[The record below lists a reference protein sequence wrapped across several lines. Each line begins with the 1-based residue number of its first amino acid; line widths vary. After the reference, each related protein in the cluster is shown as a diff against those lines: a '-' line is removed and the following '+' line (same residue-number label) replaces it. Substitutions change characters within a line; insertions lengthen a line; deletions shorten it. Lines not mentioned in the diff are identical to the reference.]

1 MNWIG
6 RAWEVFDYAVTA
18 ALVGLW
24 RHRFMTGA
32 TVLTTA
38 LMLLMLN
45 VFVVLVT
52 HLNVALEALE
62 HRVNVIAYIR
72 EDAPPGKVRELQSSL
87 QNRSDVLEVI
97 YVTKD
102 EALARLREH
111 FADRAELL
119 AMVADNPLPASL
131 EIRARDPDSLKNIV
145 SLLETKV
152 GPESVLEEVALQ
164 EDIVERLL
172 SLTTATRV
180 AGVAMTGGIGGRQP
194 VYRHQHHSHRRVFPP
209 SRDRSD
215 ETGGRNGLVCTLAL
229 RLRGDA
235 LWVVGFTADAADR
248 RPGLRSG
255 RGELLGAPVVLT
267 GRARSTVRHQAGA
280 DDDGGRNCTRRCGEL
295 HLGAPVPGSVGH
307 DRPA

>member
-72 EDAPPGKVRELQSSL
+72 EDALTGEVLALRNALLSRP
-87 QNRSDVLEVI
+87 DVLEVI

-180 AGVAMTGGIGGRQP
+180 AGVAMTGGLAIVSLFIVINTIRIAVYSRRQEIEVMKLVGATDWFVRWPFVFEGMLYGLLASLLTLLIVVPAYDP
-194 VYRHQHHSHRRVFPP
+194 VVENFWALLSFLPVE
-209 SRDRSD
+209 RDPQFA
-215 ETGGRNGLVCTLAL
+215 TKLAL
-229 RLRGDA
+229 MTM
-235 LWVVGFTADAADR
+235 VVGIA
-248 RPGLRSG
+248 
-255 RGELLGAPVVLT
+255 LGAA
-267 GRARSTVRHQAGA
+267 GSYISVRQFL
-280 DDDGGRNCTRRCGEL
+280 E
-295 HLGAPVPGSVGH
+295 V
-307 DRPA
+307 

>member
-62 HRVNVIAYIR
+62 NRVNVIAYIN
-72 EDAPPGKVRELQSSL
+72 EDALPGEVLALRNALLS
-87 QNRSDVLEVI
+87 RPDVLEVVH
-97 YVTKD
+97 VTED

-111 FADRAELL
+111 FADRAEVLE
-119 AMVADNPLPASL
+119 MVSGDALPASL
-131 EIRARDPDSLKNIV
+131 EIRARDPGSLKNIV

-152 GPESVLEEVALQ
+152 GPKSVLEEVALQ

-180 AGVAMTGGIGGRQP
+180 AGVAMTGGLAVVSLFIVINTIRIAVYSRRQEIEVMKLVGATDWFVRWPFVFEGMLYGLLASLLTLLIVVPAYDP
-194 VYRHQHHSHRRVFPP
+194 VVENFWALLSFLPVE
-209 SRDRSD
+209 RDPQFA
-215 ETGGRNGLVCTLAL
+215 TKLAL
-229 RLRGDA
+229 MTML
-235 LWVVGFTADAADR
+235 VGIT
-248 RPGLRSG
+248 
-255 RGELLGAPVVLT
+255 LGAA
-267 GRARSTVRHQAGA
+267 GSYIAVR
-280 DDDGGRNCTRRCGEL
+280 RFLE
-295 HLGAPVPGSVGH
+295 V
-307 DRPA
+307 

>member
-119 AMVADNPLPASL
+119 AMVSDNPLPASL
-131 EIRARDPDSLKNIV
+131 EIRTRNPESLENIV

-152 GPESVLEEVALQ
+152 GPEAVLEEVALQ

-172 SLTTATRV
+172 SLTAATRV
-180 AGVAMTGGIGGRQP
+180 AGVAMTAGLAVVSLFIVINTIRIAVYSRRQEIEVMKLVGATDWFVRWPFVFEGMLYGLLASLLTLLIVVPAYDP
-194 VYRHQHHSHRRVFPP
+194 VVENFWALLSFLPVE
-209 SRDRSD
+209 RDPQFV
-215 ETGGRNGLVCTLAL
+215 TKLAL
-229 RLRGDA
+229 MTM
-235 LWVVGFTADAADR
+235 VVGIT
-248 RPGLRSG
+248 
-255 RGELLGAPVVLT
+255 LGAA
-267 GRARSTVRHQAGA
+267 GSYISVR
-280 DDDGGRNCTRRCGEL
+280 RFLE
-295 HLGAPVPGSVGH
+295 V
-307 DRPA
+307 

>member
-119 AMVADNPLPASL
+119 AMVSDNPLPASL
-131 EIRARDPDSLKNIV
+131 EIRARNPESLENIV

-152 GPESVLEEVALQ
+152 GPEAVLEEVALQ

-180 AGVAMTGGIGGRQP
+180 AGVAMTAGLAVVSLFIVINTIRIAVYSRRQEIEVMKLVGATDWFVRWPFVFEGMLYGLLASLLTLLIVVPAYDP
-194 VYRHQHHSHRRVFPP
+194 VVENFWALLSFLPVE
-209 SRDRSD
+209 RDPQFV
-215 ETGGRNGLVCTLAL
+215 TKLAL
-229 RLRGDA
+229 MTM
-235 LWVVGFTADAADR
+235 VVGIA
-248 RPGLRSG
+248 
-255 RGELLGAPVVLT
+255 LGAA
-267 GRARSTVRHQAGA
+267 GSYISVRRFL
-280 DDDGGRNCTRRCGEL
+280 D
-295 HLGAPVPGSVGH
+295 V
-307 DRPA
+307 

>member
-1 MNWIG
+1 MNWIS

-119 AMVADNPLPASL
+119 AMVSDNPLPASL
-131 EIRARDPDSLKNIV
+131 EIRARNPESLENIV

-152 GPESVLEEVALQ
+152 GPEAVLEEVALQ

-180 AGVAMTGGIGGRQP
+180 AGVAMTAGLAVVSLFIVINTIRIAVYSRRQEIEVMKLVGATDWFVRWPFVFEGMLYGLLASAVTLLIVVPAYDP
-194 VYRHQHHSHRRVFPP
+194 VVENFWALLSFLPVE
-209 SRDRSD
+209 RDPQFV
-215 ETGGRNGLVCTLAL
+215 TKLAL
-229 RLRGDA
+229 MTM
-235 LWVVGFTADAADR
+235 VVGIA
-248 RPGLRSG
+248 
-255 RGELLGAPVVLT
+255 LGAA
-267 GRARSTVRHQAGA
+267 GSYISVRRFL
-280 DDDGGRNCTRRCGEL
+280 D
-295 HLGAPVPGSVGH
+295 V
-307 DRPA
+307 

>member
-131 EIRARDPDSLKNIV
+131 EIRARDPGSLQNIV

-180 AGVAMTGGIGGRQP
+180 AGVAMTGGLAVVSLFIVINTIRIAVYSRRQEIEVMKLVGATDWFVRWPFVFEGMLYGLLASLLTLLIVVPAYDP
-194 VYRHQHHSHRRVFPP
+194 VVENFWALLSFLPVE
-209 SRDRSD
+209 RDPQFA
-215 ETGGRNGLVCTLAL
+215 TKLAL
-229 RLRGDA
+229 MTM
-235 LWVVGFTADAADR
+235 VVGIT
-248 RPGLRSG
+248 
-255 RGELLGAPVVLT
+255 LGAA
-267 GRARSTVRHQAGA
+267 GSYISVR
-280 DDDGGRNCTRRCGEL
+280 RFLE
-295 HLGAPVPGSVGH
+295 V
-307 DRPA
+307 

>member
-6 RAWEVFDYAVTA
+6 RAWEVFDYAVMA

-87 QNRSDVLEVI
+87 QSRSDVLEVV

-119 AMVADNPLPASL
+119 AMVSDNPLPASL
-131 EIRARDPDSLKNIV
+131 EIRARNPESLENIV

-180 AGVAMTGGIGGRQP
+180 AGVAMTAGLAVVSLFIVINTIRIAVYSRRQEIEVMKLVGATDWFVRWPFVFEGMLYGLLASLLTLLIVVPAYDP
-194 VYRHQHHSHRRVFPP
+194 VVENFWALLSFLPVE
-209 SRDRSD
+209 RDPQFV
-215 ETGGRNGLVCTLAL
+215 TKLAL
-229 RLRGDA
+229 MTM
-235 LWVVGFTADAADR
+235 VVGIA
-248 RPGLRSG
+248 
-255 RGELLGAPVVLT
+255 LGAA
-267 GRARSTVRHQAGA
+267 GSYISVR
-280 DDDGGRNCTRRCGEL
+280 RFLE
-295 HLGAPVPGSVGH
+295 V
-307 DRPA
+307 

>member
-119 AMVADNPLPASL
+119 AMVSDNPLPASL
-131 EIRARDPDSLKNIV
+131 EIRARDAGSLQNIV

-180 AGVAMTGGIGGRQP
+180 AGVAMTGGLAVVSLFIVINTIRIAVYSRRQEIEVMKLVGATDWFVRWPFVFEGMLYGLLASLLTLLIVVPAYDP
-194 VYRHQHHSHRRVFPP
+194 VVENFWALLSFLPVE
-209 SRDRSD
+209 RDPQFV
-215 ETGGRNGLVCTLAL
+215 TKLAL
-229 RLRGDA
+229 MTMVAGIA
-235 LWVVGFTADAADR
+235 
-248 RPGLRSG
+248 
-255 RGELLGAPVVLT
+255 LGAA
-267 GRARSTVRHQAGA
+267 GSYISVR
-280 DDDGGRNCTRRCGEL
+280 RFLE
-295 HLGAPVPGSVGH
+295 V
-307 DRPA
+307 

>member
-32 TVLTTA
+32 TVLTTT

-119 AMVADNPLPASL
+119 AMVSDNPLPASL
-131 EIRARDPDSLKNIV
+131 EIRARDPGSLQNIV

-180 AGVAMTGGIGGRQP
+180 AGVAMTGGLAVVSLFIVINTIRIAVYSRRQEIEVMKLVGATDWFVRWPFVFEGMLYGLLASLLTLLIVVPAYDP
-194 VYRHQHHSHRRVFPP
+194 VVENFWALLSFLPVE
-209 SRDRSD
+209 RDPQFA
-215 ETGGRNGLVCTLAL
+215 TKLAL
-229 RLRGDA
+229 MTM
-235 LWVVGFTADAADR
+235 VVGIT
-248 RPGLRSG
+248 
-255 RGELLGAPVVLT
+255 LGAA
-267 GRARSTVRHQAGA
+267 GSYISVR
-280 DDDGGRNCTRRCGEL
+280 RFLE
-295 HLGAPVPGSVGH
+295 V
-307 DRPA
+307 

>member
-6 RAWEVFDYAVTA
+6 RAWEVFDYAVMA

-119 AMVADNPLPASL
+119 AMVSDNPLPASL
-131 EIRARDPDSLKNIV
+131 EIRARDPGSLQNIV

-180 AGVAMTGGIGGRQP
+180 AGVAMTGGLAVVSLFIVINTIRIAVYSRRQEIEVMKLVGATDWFVRWPFVFEGMLYGLLASLLTLLIVVPAYDP
-194 VYRHQHHSHRRVFPP
+194 VVENFWALLSFLPVE
-209 SRDRSD
+209 RDPQFA
-215 ETGGRNGLVCTLAL
+215 TKLAL
-229 RLRGDA
+229 MTM
-235 LWVVGFTADAADR
+235 VVGIT
-248 RPGLRSG
+248 
-255 RGELLGAPVVLT
+255 LGAA
-267 GRARSTVRHQAGA
+267 GSYISVR
-280 DDDGGRNCTRRCGEL
+280 RFLE
-295 HLGAPVPGSVGH
+295 V
-307 DRPA
+307 